1 MSKRNRKMKKTSN
14 NVSQHSDDI
23 KEKTKRKRKNKAK
36 KENTTLN
43 RSHTMKKF
51 STLNKKKV
59 IKWGLLVLVVL
70 IFLSTLLIVRKH
82 TWHVEGNSMAPTL
95 KSGELVYVKKRK
107 TIKRFDV
114 VTFKDAS
121 DEGKNLVKRI
131 VGMPGDELEI
141 RGNWTVVTYN
151 LSKDKKNDFD
161 TLLTYPILAKEERMK
176 DKIIKIP
183 KDQYFV
189 VGDNILHSKDSRNF
203 GLIKGK
209 QIEGTIL
216 FGKE

>member
-1 MSKRNRKMKKTSN
+1 MSKKNRKMKKTSKN
-14 NVSQHSDDI
+14 ISQHSADI
-23 KEKTKRKRKNKAK
+23 KEKTKQKRKNKAK
-36 KENTTLN
+36 KENTALN
-43 RSHTMKKF
+43 SSHTMIKF
-51 STLNKKKV
+51 RTLNKKNV

-70 IFLSTLLIVRKH
+70 IFLSTLLIVRKY
-82 TWHVEGNSMAPTL
+82 TWCVEGNSMAPTL
-95 KSGELVYVKKRK
+95 KSGELVYVKKRE

-114 VTFKDAS
+114 VTFRDSS

-141 RGNWTVVTYN
+141 RGNWAVVTYN

-203 GLIKGK
+203 GLIKRK